1 MRRHAKIDANQP
13 DIVKSL
19 RQAGCSVL
27 SLAPM
32 GKGCVDLLVGK
43 GGKNFMLEVKDPS
56 QKPSQRKLTDDER
69 AFHAAWLGQ
78 IAIVETAE
86 EALKIALERA

>member
-1 MRRHAKIDANQP
+1 MRRRAKIDANQGE
-13 DIVKSL
+13 IVKAL
-19 RQAGCSVL
+19 RLAGCTVL

-43 GGKNFMLEVKDPS
+43 GGKNFLLEVKDPS

-86 EALKIALERA
+86 EAIKLCC